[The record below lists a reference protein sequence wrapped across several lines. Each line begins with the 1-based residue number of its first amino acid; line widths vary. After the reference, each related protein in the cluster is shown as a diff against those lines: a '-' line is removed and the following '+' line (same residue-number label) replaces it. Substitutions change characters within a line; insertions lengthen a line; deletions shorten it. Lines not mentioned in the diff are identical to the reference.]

1 MRPVNNM
8 VEFKQIIGRGTRLFD
23 GKYYFTIYDF
33 VGANKNFQDSEWD
46 GDPICEICGNWP
58 CTCKKGGDSPKGG
71 GGPKTP
77 PEPCP
82 VCGHLPCTCNGGG
95 GTPKTTITVKL
106 SEHRKLLLRTRWHE
120 KFQFGDE
127 LISIEE
133 FIQRLF
139 GRMPYFFK
147 DENDLRTQWENP
159 ITRQALLDLLERE
172 GFAEDKLE
180 MMRRMLQMENCDL
193 LDVLQYIAYET
204 PAIERARRVELVKA
218 DWIKKWT
225 DQQADFLNVILDYYA
240 RNGYKELASDK
251 LSTFIDIKYHSTSDA
266 IAALAMTPAQI
277 KQQYLELQHELYNG
291 AAVKAIAV
299 NGDLHVHGNASIGT
313 YYDY

>member
-1 MRPVNNM
+1 
-8 VEFKQIIGRGTRLFD
+8 
-23 GKYYFTIYDF
+23 
-33 VGANKNFQDSEWD
+33 
-46 GDPICEICGNWP
+46 
-58 CTCKKGGDSPKGG
+58 
-71 GGPKTP
+71 
-77 PEPCP
+77 
-82 VCGHLPCTCNGGG
+82 
-95 GTPKTTITVKL
+95 
-106 SEHRKLLLRTRWHE
+106 
-120 KFQFGDE
+120 
-127 LISIEE
+127 
-133 FIQRLF
+133 
-139 GRMPYFFK
+139 
-147 DENDLRTQWENP
+147 
-159 ITRQALLDLLERE
+159 
-172 GFAEDKLE
+172 
-180 MMRRMLQMENCDL
+180 MLQMENCDL

-266 IAALAMTPAQI
+266 MAALSMTPAQL

>member
-1 MRPVNNM
+1 
-8 VEFKQIIGRGTRLFD
+8 
-23 GKYYFTIYDF
+23 
-33 VGANKNFQDSEWD
+33 
-46 GDPICEICGNWP
+46 
-58 CTCKKGGDSPKGG
+58 
-71 GGPKTP
+71 
-77 PEPCP
+77 
-82 VCGHLPCTCNGGG
+82 
-95 GTPKTTITVKL
+95 
-106 SEHRKLLLRTRWHE
+106 
-120 KFQFGDE
+120 
-127 LISIEE
+127 
-133 FIQRLF
+133 
-139 GRMPYFFK
+139 MPHFFK

-225 DQQADFLNVILDYYA
+225 VQQADFINVILDYYA

-266 IAALAMTPAQI
+266 MAALSMTPAQL

-291 AAVKAIAV
+291 AAIKAIAV
-299 NGDLHVHGNASIGT
+299 NGDLHVHGNTAIGT